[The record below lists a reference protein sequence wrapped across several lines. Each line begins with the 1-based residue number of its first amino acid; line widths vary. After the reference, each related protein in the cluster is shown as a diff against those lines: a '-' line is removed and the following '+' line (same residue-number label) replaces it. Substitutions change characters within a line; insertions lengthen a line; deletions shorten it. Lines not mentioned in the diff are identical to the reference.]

1 MQNVYIKSIK
11 FYMKSK
17 WNQNVLFLFIS
28 MKYSNALNSVKSIG
42 GFNVKFRV
50 IEKNSITK
58 ANVSSGKIYYLA

>member
-1 MQNVYIKSIK
+1 MQT
-11 FYMKSK
+11 
-17 WNQNVLFLFIS
+17 VLFLFIS